1 MKAKETQNKEQK
13 TQNTEQ
19 SRPAGL
25 LSSAFCILYSAFC
38 ILLFGCSNR
47 ILSVPLVTPKQPS
60 AMAGI
65 ASICLVEPHNNTTYP
80 QISGQVTECL
90 YQAIQK
96 KHLFNLSVLRQTEPA
111 WKNLPIL
118 PDSVYTFEQ
127 LSATRKILGV
137 DAVIIG
143 AVTSYSPYPNMAI
156 GIKLKM
162 IDLRDARV
170 CWTIDHVW
178 DTADKTTE
186 SKLKKYFD
194 RQLRGDYSPLNEQ
207 LAVLSSLNFLKFVTY
222 DIAETL
228 GP

>member
-1 MKAKETQNKEQK
+1 MKSIETQNA
-13 TQNTEQ
+13 EQ
-19 SRPAGL
+19 SRGRQTVDRRQQSVICHLPSVL
-25 LSSAFCILYSAFC
+25 C
-38 ILLFGCSNR
+38 LLFLAGCSGR
-47 ILSVPLVTPKQPS
+47 ILNVPLVTPQQPP
-60 AMAGI
+60 AMGDI
-65 ASICLVEPHNNTTYP
+65 RSICLVEPHNKTTYP

-90 YQAIQK
+90 YQSIQK
-96 KHLFNLSVLRQTEPA
+96 KHIFNLSVLKQTDLA

-127 LSATRKILGV
+127 LSAARKILGV
-137 DAVIIG
+137 DAVIVG
-143 AVTSYSPYPNMAI
+143 TVTSYSPYPNMAI

-162 IDLRDARV
+162 IDLRDARA

-186 SKLKKYFD
+186 SQIKKYFEK
-194 RQLRGDYSPLNEQ
+194 QLRDDYSPLNEQ

-222 DIAETL
+222 DIAETF

>member
-1 MKAKETQNKEQK
+1 MKFEETQNKER
-13 TQNTEQ
+13 T
-19 SRPAGL
+19 RLAGIL
-25 LSSAFCILYSAFC
+25 RSAFCILYSAFC
-38 ILLFGCSNR
+38 LLSFGCSGRMLN
-47 ILSVPLVTPKQPS
+47 VPLVSSSQPS
-60 AMAGI
+60 VMADI
-65 ASICLVEPHNNTTYP
+65 SSICLVEPHNNTTYP

-96 KHLFNLSVLRQTEPA
+96 KHLFNLSVLRQTDHG

-127 LSATRKILGV
+127 LSASRKMLGV
-137 DAVIIG
+137 DAVIVG

-156 GIKLKM
+156 GIKLRM
-162 IDLRDARV
+162 LDLRDARIR
-170 CWTIDHVW
+170 WTIDHVW

-186 SKLKKYFD
+186 SQLKKYFD
-194 RQLRGDYSPLNEQ
+194 KQLRSDYSPLNEH

-228 GP
+228 SP

>member
-1 MKAKETQNKEQK
+1 MKSIETQNAKRRAQV
-13 TQNTEQ
+13 TSAQGT
-19 SRPAGL
+19 SILCSCALVL
-25 LSSAFCILYSAFC
+25 LLA
-38 ILLFGCSNR
+38 GCSGR
-47 ILSVPLVTPKQPS
+47 ILNVPLVTPEQAAATTNIK
-60 AMAGI
+60 
-65 ASICLVEPHNNTTYP
+65 SICLVEPHNKTTYP
-80 QISGQVTECL
+80 QISGDVAECL

-96 KHLFNLSVLRQTEPA
+96 KHLFNLSVLKQTDLA

-127 LSATRKILGV
+127 LSAARKMLGV
-137 DAVIIG
+137 DAVIVG

-156 GIKLKM
+156 GIKLKL

-186 SKLKKYFD
+186 SQLKKYFEK
-194 RQLRGDYSPLNEQ
+194 QLRNDYSPLNEQ

-222 DIAETL
+222 DIAETF